1 MLTLGYLTYGFSI
14 NLYISPVLKSKMI
27 LSGPRA
33 EIKQFVCCA
42 WDVPVKQTQ
51 VYLFFFFLL
60 KSRLEISKS
69 VFFLACLLSQV
80 GNNHLGA
87 LIFESESLGRA
98 LTVICVVVIRLTS

>member
-51 VYLFFFFLL
+51 VYLFFFLL

-69 VFFLACLLSQV
+69 VFFLAFLLSQV

-87 LIFESESLGRA
+87 LVFESESLGRA